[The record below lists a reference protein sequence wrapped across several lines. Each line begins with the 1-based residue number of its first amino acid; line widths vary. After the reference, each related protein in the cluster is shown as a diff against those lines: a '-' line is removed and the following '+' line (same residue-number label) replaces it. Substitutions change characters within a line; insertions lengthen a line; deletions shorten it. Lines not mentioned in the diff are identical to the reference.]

1 MTKKDTLI
9 DCPLCGEPMA
19 CYKIPVNE
27 SKFSYM
33 CLGCG
38 YISSDFLVEGEYD
51 VEEYENELPELYKEI
66 KKVDSK
72 GRVWYPNVVNIPEKG
87 VVFISGTTPEDSE
100 WSAIKNIPLT
110 EEEKALP
117 RFKGQRYKSD
127 PKTLTDFGNDYLSA
141 LEYIGVDL

>member
-1 MTKKDTLI
+1 MAKNDALI
-9 DCPLCGEPMA
+9 DCPMCGEPTA

-38 YISSDFLVEGEYD
+38 FVSSDFLVEGEYE
-51 VEEYENELPELYKEI
+51 VEEYEHQLPELYKEI
-66 KKVDSK
+66 KKVDSE
-72 GRVWYPNVVNIPEKG
+72 GRVWYPNIVNIPEKG
-87 VVFISGTTPEDSE
+87 VVFISGTSPDDCE

-110 EEEKALP
+110 EEEKQLP
-117 RFKGQRYKSD
+117 KFKGQKYKSD

-141 LEYIGVDL
+141 LEFIEVDL